1 MVSTIV
7 DGIDNGA
14 VEDVFVYRASYSLF
28 RLIQSLGRIRPESWL
43 CNTSHL
49 RHRIWSVKIRWRIW
63 CPTVQIIQ
71 PWNSSIEI
79 CSIYKVI
86 KTSSFVTINAIDSY
100 YSHTAEYHQTFAKRG
115 RNHAMSDAAIQ
126 ARAKQDQIESNKEY
140 VHQQLIIMKEKC
152 VVCKRSTCGGNIATC
167 LNRESRHYCYSC
179 HAYSCGDNCHGIAK
193 QDRELVMVNHV
204 CSASWH

>member
-1 MVSTIV
+1 MLTSDCLQSQKEDTILAWEERGEQCMVSTIV
-7 DGIDNGA
+7 DGIDNN
-14 VEDVFVYRASYSLF
+14 
-28 RLIQSLGRIRPESWL
+28 
-43 CNTSHL
+43 C
-49 RHRIWSVKIRWRIW
+49 
-63 CPTVQIIQ
+63 
-71 PWNSSIEI
+71 
-79 CSIYKVI
+79 
-86 KTSSFVTINAIDSY
+86 
-100 YSHTAEYHQTFAKRG
+100 